1 VVYYKTNLYRTMI
14 PLVVFNSFILMYS
27 SCVFAEHSDAY
38 FLVENSFELPNLGEP
53 VQVAKADAEGEQEVA
68 VMSEQCRA
76 FAADDDANV
85 SEIVKAGCEPTLA
98 QMSKLMDNPVGNVA
112 MLFTQYDWTRLRS
125 GENKN
130 TGNQGVYTG
139 ILQFPKSVS
148 ENWNLISRVVWTVP
162 SLPIDQDKIDDFG
175 SGTTSGG
182 APPGGG
188 PLTPPDVSGI
198 VPIEAFSGRTTDF
211 GDIFYVG
218 LFSPKEPIHLDNGAN
233 LVWGLGFDLAFP
245 TAQEEILGSGQY
257 SAGPSA
263 LGVYLGE
270 KWKFGALVQQYW
282 DYASDEKGRD
292 DVNLTN
298 IQSIYYYTLDATT
311 SIGAGPNIIMNWEQD
326 SDNFLT
332 LPVGTGISK
341 TLQFGKVPVRVGAE
355 VHYSVI
361 RPDDEVGS
369 DWNLRFYIIPAVP
382 SAFIPI
388 LN

>member
-1 VVYYKTNLYRTMI
+1 MAMQKTKPCRTIMRL
-14 PLVVFNSFILMYS
+14 LVFSSFILIYS
-27 SCVFAEHSDAY
+27 SCVFAEYSDAD
-38 FLVENSFELPNLGEP
+38 FLVEQSFDLPELGNPLL
-53 VQVAKADAEGEQEVA
+53 VAEADSESKQDDA
-68 VMSEQCRA
+68 VMSETCRKY
-76 FAADDDANV
+76 AADDDAKV

-112 MLFTQYDWTRLRS
+112 MLFTQYDWTRLRN
-125 GENKN
+125 GDNKK
-130 TGNQGVYTG
+130 TGTQGVYTG
-139 ILQFPKSVS
+139 ILQFPKPVS

-162 SLPIDQDKIDDFG
+162 SLPIDQDKIDDF
-175 SGTTSGG
+175 SSRTSGG
-182 APPGGG
+182 FPPGGG

-198 VPIEAFSGRTTDF
+198 APIDVFDGRTTDF
-211 GDIFYVG
+211 GDIYYVG

-233 LVWGLGFDLAFP
+233 IVWGLGFDLAFP

-282 DYASDEKGRD
+282 DYASDEKDRD

-298 IQSIYYYTLDATT
+298 IQSIYYYSLDSTT

-382 SAFIPI
+382 SAFIPF